1 MIKKAV
7 GILSLCAVV
16 ASGATNYYFEA
27 FCSDDVMYSSH
38 YTEDVLPA
46 AEMARRLID
55 FTPQPEEQAYRVSV
69 TKAQYNDG
77 GDAAWAAI
85 PQSVK
90 DAAKAEAWGVTAY
103 RVQLWTTLT
112 NAVKERTN
120 LSPPFTEQ
128 YAASV
133 KPWLANDMETQ
144 RRIKKA
150 NDTTSAAYKAAADK
164 LDYDQAIFNSYRA
177 LLEFP
182 DFDLTTE
189 HAKQEASP

>member
-1 MIKKAV
+1 MKRLLILVCAIVAV
-7 GILSLCAVV
+7 AVV
-16 ASGATNYYFEA
+16 AVSQDVKAKHKAWQILTERTETPHRFRYSEDGATMEWIDCPGIDSA
-27 FCSDDVMYSSH
+27 
-38 YTEDVLPA
+38 TA
-46 AEMARRLID
+46 IAEIHAI
-55 FTPQPEEQAYRVSV
+55 TQEQI
-69 TKAQYNDG
+69 KALTMTD
-77 GDAAWAAI
+77 
-85 PQSVK
+85 
-90 DAAKAEAWGVTAY
+90 Y

-112 NAVKERTN
+112 NAVKKRLA
-120 LSPPFTEQ
+120 LSPPFTQ
-128 YAASV
+128 AHADSA
-133 KPWLANDMETQ
+133 KPWVAADMETQ